1 MSFVPRSMA
10 STEGDGSVI
19 KIIISSDNHLGYK
32 ERDPVRSM
40 DSFAA
45 FEEVLA
51 FAKHSEADMLLLGG
65 DIFHENKPTRKTL
78 HQTFDLLR
86 EYVLGEAP
94 VSFQILSD
102 QREAFAGRRGLVNY
116 EDPNFSISLPV
127 FAIHG
132 NHDDPTREGGTE
144 VYSCRNSKIEYL
156 ERSFTGLVFCT
167 TLGFSSPRSLIR
179 HEFR

>member
-1 MSFVPRSMA
+1 MA

-102 QREAFAGRRGLVNY
+102 QREAFADR
-116 EDPNFSISLPV
+116 
-127 FAIHG
+127 
-132 NHDDPTREGGTE
+132 
-144 VYSCRNSKIEYL
+144 
-156 ERSFTGLVFCT
+156 
-167 TLGFSSPRSLIR
+167 
-179 HEFR
+179 